1 MADKDKHRFRLVVK
15 LPRPPRT
22 LQQQQASSTIS
33 NNSPSSH
40 HFLPRLAAAAAVAV
54 SADGGDSSPRL
65 PPQSSAAASGA
76 AAAVATSPPATTKK
90 SAHLPKK
97 SVPPEHTTTAT
108 LSTATTSS
116 ATIKN
121 RDSTTP
127 LKKRKFKA
135 LVGGDGVLVAETKKE
150 RPANGELVAAVSNSV
165 AATGLSVHAQP
176 AQATPSKKVLEAVLE
191 KLKKKD
197 TYGVFSEP
205 VDSSLVPDYYDVIKE
220 PMDFG
225 TMRRK
230 IIKGA
235 YVTLSLFEKDI
246 LLICSNAMRYN
257 APDTVYYKQ
266 ARSIQ
271 NAARKALDV
280 VATQAA
286 FPDSTRFKPQKKLH
300 VTKKNWRNTAAL
312 RAALQPANSDYASGA
327 TLATEGDDVA
337 WSNKAEAGH
346 LKKVTGS
353 NRSGSAAGDEA
364 DWDAQSFHSALKP
377 VAVKDG
383 RRPVFTQE
391 YHRSSYTPRNLP
403 AHGRGPPLAGVGGEL
418 HHIVP
423 TGYHMEHAYAKSLSR
438 FSVNLGFEGW
448 NIASKRIQRVLSSGV
463 PFGRGWVGH
472 LEAPPGTDLTPPLST
487 TKAAEVKATVPAV
500 SNHRSLLTTSP
511 LDVVGLSITASHTL
525 TATSLVTTPNVSQG
539 PMMSASSAT
548 ASTSVDSLLTTVTRA
563 MIGSGSPVQPMSQV
577 KQGVVS
583 TIDAIRQEMMPK
595 QVVQAEPQ
603 VEQSR
608 GPAVPTRHSRPPSN
622 QYVNQVSSGMGFQ
635 GSSGMGNGISA
646 KWTSAMT
653 QGVPTFDHNSHK
665 GNTLQPFQL
674 QMGNLVNY
682 GFSQPRSLQ
691 IPTSLQQNLSLK
703 PPPDLNLRP
712 IDSPLTPQASG
723 QPNLLGSSQSSL
735 FLQL

>member
-1 MADKDKHRFRLVVK
+1 
-15 LPRPPRT
+15 
-22 LQQQQASSTIS
+22 
-33 NNSPSSH
+33 
-40 HFLPRLAAAAAVAV
+40 
-54 SADGGDSSPRL
+54 
-65 PPQSSAAASGA
+65 
-76 AAAVATSPPATTKK
+76 
-90 SAHLPKK
+90 
-97 SVPPEHTTTAT
+97 
-108 LSTATTSS
+108 
-116 ATIKN
+116 
-121 RDSTTP
+121 
-127 LKKRKFKA
+127 
-135 LVGGDGVLVAETKKE
+135 
-150 RPANGELVAAVSNSV
+150 
-165 AATGLSVHAQP
+165 
-176 AQATPSKKVLEAVLE
+176 
-191 KLKKKD
+191 
-197 TYGVFSEP
+197 
-205 VDSSLVPDYYDVIKE
+205 
-220 PMDFG
+220 
-225 TMRRK
+225 
-230 IIKGA
+230 
-235 YVTLSLFEKDI
+235 
-246 LLICSNAMRYN
+246 
-257 APDTVYYKQ
+257 
-266 ARSIQ
+266 
-271 NAARKALDV
+271 
-280 VATQAA
+280 
-286 FPDSTRFKPQKKLH
+286 
-300 VTKKNWRNTAAL
+300 
-312 RAALQPANSDYASGA
+312 
-327 TLATEGDDVA
+327 
-337 WSNKAEAGH
+337 
-346 LKKVTGS
+346 
-353 NRSGSAAGDEA
+353 
-364 DWDAQSFHSALKP
+364 
-377 VAVKDG
+377 VKDG

-487 TKAAEVKATVPAV
+487 TKAAEVKAMVPAV

-511 LDVVGLSITASHTL
+511 LDVVGLSTTASHTF
-525 TATSLVTTPNVSQG
+525 TATSLVITPNVSQG

-563 MIGSGSPVQPMSQV
+563 MIGSGSPVQPTSQV

-595 QVVQAEPQ
+595 RVVQAEPQ

-608 GPAVPTRHSRPPSN
+608 GPDVPTRHSRPPSN

-653 QGVPTFDHNSHK
+653 QGVPTFVYSTAVQAVPSSAGMKTGLDAVTKAQAQSLVMLQAEASARVKLERDSHLSQAPRPQHMQPPDVPSYGSHSNVLGLTSEHNLSQTPLPQQPLPHSEKQDHNSHK

-682 GFSQPRSLQ
+682 GFSQPRPLQ
-691 IPTSLQQNLSLK
+691 MPTSLQQNLSIK

>member
-22 LQQQQASSTIS
+22 LLQQQASSTIS

-40 HFLPRLAAAAAVAV
+40 HFLPRLAASAAVAV
-54 SADGGDSSPRL
+54 AADGGDSSPRL
-65 PPQSSAAASGA
+65 PTQSSAAASGA
-76 AAAVATSPPATTKK
+76 AAAVAKSPATTKK
-90 SAHLPKK
+90 PAHLPQK

-108 LSTATTSS
+108 ISTTTTSS

-150 RPANGELVAAVSNSV
+150 RPSNGELVAAASNSV
-165 AATGLSVHAQP
+165 AATGLSVHVQP

-235 YVTLSLFEKDI
+235 YVTSSLFEKDI

-312 RAALQPANSDYASGA
+312 RTALQPANSDYASGA

-511 LDVVGLSITASHTL
+511 LDVVGLSTTASHTS
-525 TATSLVTTPNVSQG
+525 TAPSLVTTPNVSQG

-548 ASTSVDSLLTTVTRA
+548 ASTS
-563 MIGSGSPVQPMSQV
+563 
-577 KQGVVS
+577 
-583 TIDAIRQEMMPK
+583 EMMPK
-595 QVVQAEPQ
+595 RVVQAEPQ
-603 VEQSR
+603 LEQSR
-608 GPAVPTRHSRPPSN
+608 GPDVATRHSKPPSN
-622 QYVNQVSSGMGFQ
+622 QYVNQVSSEHNLSQ
-635 GSSGMGNGISA
+635 TPLPQQPLPHSE
-646 KWTSAMT
+646 K
-653 QGVPTFDHNSHK
+653 QDHNSHK
-665 GNTLQPFQL
+665 GNTLQPLQL

-691 IPTSLQQNLSLK
+691 MPTSLQQNLSLK